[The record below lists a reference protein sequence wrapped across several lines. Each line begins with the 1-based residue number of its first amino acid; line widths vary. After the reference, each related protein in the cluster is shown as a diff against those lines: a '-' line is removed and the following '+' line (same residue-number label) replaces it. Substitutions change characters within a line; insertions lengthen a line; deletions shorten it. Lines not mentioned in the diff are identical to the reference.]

1 MNLTESLI
9 PSQNKLG
16 EGPIWRQ
23 KEQALYWVDI
33 HQKLIERYHPAS
45 GERKTWHFPEAITAL
60 GVNTR
65 GGFVVTSEKN
75 FGKWDG
81 RSTRIT
87 ELINPE
93 PDLPANRFND
103 GAVGPDG
110 YFWAGTMCEQVDL
123 DAPPPGSFYRFL
135 KKVAATC
142 MENNLFISNGLGW
155 SPDKKYFYLTDSP
168 IRTIYRY
175 EYEPTSGEIRNRQ
188 VWVHS
193 PDEPGVPDGLAVD
206 SEGCVWSAQWGGW
219 KVIRYDPEG
228 VKIMEIG
235 LPVAHPTS
243 CAFGGPAL
251 DEMFITSAWTPLTD
265 DQRAAQPLAGDV
277 FHVQLEVKG
286 QPVYRANL

>member
-1 MNLTESLI
+1 MRLTESLI

-23 KEQALYWVDI
+23 KQQALYWVDI
-33 HQKLIERYHPAS
+33 HQKLVERYHPAS
-45 GERKTWHFPEAITAL
+45 GERKTWHFPYAITAL
-60 GVNTR
+60 GVNAK
-65 GGFVVTSEKN
+65 GGFVATSEKS
-75 FGKWDG
+75 FGKWNG
-81 RSTRIT
+81 RSNRIE
-87 ELINPE
+87 ELIDPE
-93 PDLPANRFND
+93 PDLPENRFND

-110 YFWAGTMCEQVDL
+110 YFWAGTMREEVDL
-123 DAPPPGSFYRFL
+123 DAHPPGSFYRFVRN
-135 KKVAATC
+135 VAASC
-142 MENNLFISNGLGW
+142 LENNLYISNGLGW

-168 IRTIYRY
+168 VRTIYRY
-175 EYEPTSGEIRNRQ
+175 EYEPTSGEITNRQ

-228 VKIMEIG
+228 VKMMEIE
-235 LPVAHPTS
+235 LPVGHPTS
-243 CAFGGPAL
+243 CAFGGPSL
-251 DEMFITSAWTPLTD
+251 NELFITSAWTPLTPE
-265 DQRAAQPLAGDV
+265 QRAAQPLAGDV